1 MRQKMKIVFP
11 AVAFSAAF
19 TLPAYAYLDPGT
31 GSMVL
36 QAIIGAI
43 AVGGAAVSVYWAKFK
58 SLFTSRKK

>member
-1 MRQKMKIVFP
+1 MRILFP

-43 AVGGAAVSVYWAKFK
+43 AVGGAAVSVYWNKFK